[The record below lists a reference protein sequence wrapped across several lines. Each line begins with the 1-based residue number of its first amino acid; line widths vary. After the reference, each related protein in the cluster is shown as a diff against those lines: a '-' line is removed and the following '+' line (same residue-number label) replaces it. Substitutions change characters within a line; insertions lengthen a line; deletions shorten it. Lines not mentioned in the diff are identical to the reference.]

1 MVECICKI
9 CERKFNAPPS
19 DIKNGGGKYCSYKC
33 MGLAQRKYNEIEIKE
48 THAEIIVISKKY
60 GEVRFLI
67 DLDDVERCKQYKWTL
82 NKPAGLNDFYAFTTE
97 MLPKEQRTKTKK
109 QKHIKLHRFLT
120 NCPKG
125 MVIDH
130 INHNTRDN
138 RKCNLKI
145 CTQFENVKNNKNNKS
160 GYSGVF
166 WDKDRQKWQ
175 VRITYQY
182 KGIFLGRYDKIED
195 AIQARK
201 QAEQKYFGA

>member
-19 DIKNGGGKYCSYKC
+19 DIKNGGGKYCSRKC
-33 MGLAQRKYNEIEIKE
+33 MGIAQRKYNDIEIKE
-48 THAEIIVISKKY
+48 NHAEIIIKSPKF
-60 GEVRFLI
+60 GEHRALI
-67 DLDDVERCKQYKWTL
+67 DLDDVEKCKEYTWTL
-82 NKPAGLNDFYAFTTE
+82 NYVKALNDFYVFTTKP
-97 MLPKEQRTKTKK
+97 LQKK
-109 QKHIKLHRFLT
+109 IQCGNTRQEHIKLHRFIT
-120 NCPKG
+120 NCPEDK
-125 MVIDH
+125 VVDH
-130 INHNTRDN
+130 INHNCLDN
-138 RKCNLKI
+138 RKENLKV
-145 CTQFENVKNNKNNKS
+145 CTQFENIKNNKNNKS

-175 VRITYQY
+175 VRINYQY